1 MIQAKHRSRA
11 VSCTR
16 GTARECLCIR
26 RMRGSGSCRR
36 GGRGRTGCSPILCP
50 RGEDDANAECCKQK
64 GERSSAPILD
74 SSFVF
79 QHSSFNDWARVPTFV
94 RARDYRARR
103 ADRAF
108 LRVHKDLPLTRLDW
122 VVLIGT
128 LLLIVAYGVWK
139 GRKQQRLAAYLLADR
154 QLKWPTI
161 ALSIMATQASAIT
174 FLSTPGQAY
183 ADGMRF
189 VQFYLG
195 LPIAMV
201 ILAITAVPIY
211 HRLRVFTAYEY
222 LETRFGVGTRTL
234 TAILFLVQRGLST
247 GITLYAPALI
257 AGRMGRL
264 NAIDFSFDLT
274 TPYNFWSGLFGGLLV
289 ALSYFGTDQS
299 QVQRYLTGASETE
312 SKLGLLMNGMIKV
325 PMQFFILF
333 VGAIVF
339 VFYQFIAPPLFFNN
353 VERAKVSGSAE
364 YAQLEARHQRT
375 FEAKRTEVH
384 RLVEAMRARDA
395 NATAQATARVPE
407 LQKEDGATRAA
418 AVSLIRKADKAAD
431 PSDTNYIFLTFVV
444 STLPA
449 GLVGLLLAAIFCAA
463 MSATSSGLNSLAST
477 TVVDVVKRLMW
488 RNLTDHQYVKVSKLL
503 TVFWG
508 LFAIGFAEFA
518 SRLGSL
524 IEAVNILGSL
534 FYGTV
539 LGIFLLAFYTKRI
552 GGTAVCLGAIV
563 GEAAVAW
570 CAISTKVAWLW
581 WNVVGLVVGVV
592 AAGTIQM
599 LVPAPE
605 PKAISPSTR

>member
-1 MIQAKHRSRA
+1 LS
-11 VSCTR
+11 
-16 GTARECLCIR
+16 
-26 RMRGSGSCRR
+26 
-36 GGRGRTGCSPILCP
+36 
-50 RGEDDANAECCKQK
+50 
-64 GERSSAPILD
+64 
-74 SSFVF
+74 
-79 QHSSFNDWARVPTFV
+79 
-94 RARDYRARR
+94 
-103 ADRAF
+103 
-108 LRVHKDLPLTRLDW
+108 RLDW

-128 LLLIVAYGVWK
+128 LLLIVTYGVWK
-139 GRKQQRLAAYLLADR
+139 GRRQRRLAAYLLADR

-234 TAILFLVQRGLST
+234 TAMLFLVQRGLST

-257 AGRMGRL
+257 VSVLLGWNLHVTNVVIGLLVIVYTASGGTKAVSWTHVHQLLIALGGMAIALIIAVRMLPHDVGLLEAARVAGRMGRL

-299 QVQRYLTGASETE
+299 QVQRYLTGESEAA

-353 VERAKVSGSAE
+353 VEQAKVAASPYAAQ
-364 YAQLEARHQRT
+364 YAQLEARHKQT
-375 FEAKRTEVH
+375 FEAKQREVH
-384 RLVEAMRARDA
+384 ALVDAMRARDA
-395 NATAQATARVPE
+395 NATAQATARVRA
-407 LQKEDGATRAA
+407 LQAEDGATRAA
-418 AVSLIRKADKAAD
+418 AVSLIQKTDKAAD
-431 PSDTNYIFLTFVV
+431 SSDTNYIFLTFVV
-444 STLPA
+444 NTLPS

-477 TVVDVVKRLMW
+477 TVVDVVKRLLW
-488 RNLTDHQYVKVSKLL
+488 RNATDHQYVKASKLL
-503 TVFWG
+503 TIFWG

-534 FYGTV
+534 FYGTI
-539 LGIFLLAFYTKRI
+539 LGVFLLAFYTKRI
-552 GGTAVCLGAIV
+552 GGLAVCLGAVV

-570 CAISTKVAWLW
+570 CAIYTNVAWLW

-592 AAGTIQM
+592 AAGAIQM
-599 LVPAPE
+599 LTPAPE
-605 PKAISPSTR
+605 PKAISSSTR

>member
-1 MIQAKHRSRA
+1 M
-11 VSCTR
+11 
-16 GTARECLCIR
+16 
-26 RMRGSGSCRR
+26 
-36 GGRGRTGCSPILCP
+36 
-50 RGEDDANAECCKQK
+50 
-64 GERSSAPILD
+64 
-74 SSFVF
+74 
-79 QHSSFNDWARVPTFV
+79 
-94 RARDYRARR
+94 
-103 ADRAF
+103 
-108 LRVHKDLPLTRLDW
+108 TRLDW

-257 AGRMGRL
+257 VSVLLGWNLHVTNAVIGVLVIVYTASGGTKAVSWTHVHQLLIALGGMAIALIIAVRMLPHDVGLLEAARVAGRMGRL

-395 NATAQATARVPE
+395 NATAQATARVRE

-534 FYGTV
+534 FYGTI

-570 CAISTKVAWLW
+570 CAISTNVAWLW

>member
-1 MIQAKHRSRA
+1 MS
-11 VSCTR
+11 
-16 GTARECLCIR
+16 
-26 RMRGSGSCRR
+26 
-36 GGRGRTGCSPILCP
+36 
-50 RGEDDANAECCKQK
+50 
-64 GERSSAPILD
+64 
-74 SSFVF
+74 
-79 QHSSFNDWARVPTFV
+79 
-94 RARDYRARR
+94 
-103 ADRAF
+103 
-108 LRVHKDLPLTRLDW
+108 RLDW

-139 GRKQQRLAAYLLADR
+139 GRRQRRLAAYLLADR

-257 AGRMGRL
+257 VSVLLGWNLHVTNVVIGLLVIVYTAAGGTKAVSWTHVHQLLIALGGMAIALIIAVRMLPHDVGLLEAARVAGRMGRL

-299 QVQRYLTGASETE
+299 QVQRYLTGESEAA

-353 VERAKVSGSAE
+353 VEQAKVAASPYAAQ

-375 FEAKRTEVH
+375 FQAKQREVH
-384 RLVEAMRARDA
+384 ALVDAMRAHDA
-395 NATAQATARVPE
+395 NATAQATARVRA
-407 LQKEDGATRAA
+407 LQQEDGVTRAA
-418 AVSLIRKADKAAD
+418 AVSLIQKTDKAAD
-431 PSDTNYIFLTFVV
+431 SSDTNYIFLTFVV
-444 STLPA
+444 NTLPS

-477 TVVDVVKRLMW
+477 TVVDIVKRLLW
-488 RNLTDHQYVKVSKLL
+488 RNATDHQYVKASKLL
-503 TVFWG
+503 TIFWG
-508 LFAIGFAEFA
+508 FFAIGFAEFA

-534 FYGTV
+534 FYGTI
-539 LGIFLLAFYTKRI
+539 LGVFLLAFYTKRI
-552 GGTAVCLGAIV
+552 GGRAVCLGAVV

-570 CAISTKVAWLW
+570 CAIYTNVAWLW

-592 AAGTIQM
+592 AAGAIQM
-599 LVPAPE
+599 LTPAPE
-605 PKAISPSTR
+605 PNATPSS